1 MFYFAFHLV
10 DYLITRWLSRFRIHN
25 SYNIHSKRTNIL
37 KNINTSYLKH
47 PTKENICLYGVT
59 RKINSFAKI
68 FRHYF
73 LKESVVITFMQPEIR
88 DLNTTTQVFHTYRIN
103 LSPFTKDFRVRGTIN
118 WESTNLSSSSFNE
131 ELPYCQTNTMCF
143 NNWGKL
149 VFNSSTYQFVAG
161 IQLVRRVTWQR
172 GRISNIKEW
181 WRNKMICHF

>member
-1 MFYFAFHLV
+1 MTLQGWNSLFLSYLLKMEQYLHWYKCLPFYIFYERKENLHDIIRKISLLFKCSNHCCLKEIALTIVLHPEIQ
-10 DYLITRWLSRFRIHN
+10 YL
-25 SYNIHSKRTNIL
+25 
-37 KNINTSYLKH
+37 NTS
-47 PTKENICLYGVT
+47 
-59 RKINSFAKI
+59 
-68 FRHYF
+68 
-73 LKESVVITFMQPEIR
+73 
-88 DLNTTTQVFHTYRIN
+88 TQVFHTYRIN

-172 GRISNIKEW
+172 GRRWVK
-181 WRNKMICHF
+181 